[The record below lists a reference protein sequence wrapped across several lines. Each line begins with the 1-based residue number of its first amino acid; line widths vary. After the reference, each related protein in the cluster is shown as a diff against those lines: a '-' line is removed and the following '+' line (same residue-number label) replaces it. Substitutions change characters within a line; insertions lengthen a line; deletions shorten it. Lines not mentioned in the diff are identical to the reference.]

1 MRTVRLTVKLERT
14 AQGYE
19 MEDRIGRN
27 LAAAI
32 ETMRNA
38 CDDAERRTK
47 DGGER
52 SVQQVLHAL
61 SWGFANA
68 SSSIETAM
76 AAAEDGHEIKTA
88 KLNDVADAAKSVVAW
103 DWSDNDQDC
112 TNDMAKLEQ
121 AIHAL

>member
-1 MRTVRLTVKLERT
+1 
-14 AQGYE
+14 
-19 MEDRIGRN
+19 MENRISKN

-38 CDDAERRTK
+38 CDDAERRAK

-52 SVQQVLHAL
+52 AIQGVLHAL

-88 KLNDVADAAKSVVAW
+88 KLNDVAEAAKSVVAW
-103 DWSDNDQDC
+103 DWSENDQDC